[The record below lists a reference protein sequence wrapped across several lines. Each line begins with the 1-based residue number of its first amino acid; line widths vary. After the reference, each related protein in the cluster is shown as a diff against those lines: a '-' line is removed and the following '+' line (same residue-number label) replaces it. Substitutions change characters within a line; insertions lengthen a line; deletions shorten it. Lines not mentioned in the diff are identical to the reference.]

1 MRMKFLSGGKLQM
14 NKSIFVP
21 NSNKEEKITLPVI
34 STFIE
39 HKSTKI
45 LFDTGCHPNVYTEP
59 EKRWGQLAKIMKP
72 VGDFNDNLIL
82 NLKKNSIEP
91 TDIDLVINSHL
102 HPDHCGCNEFFVN
115 AEFICSFEEIE
126 VASKLDAKSKGYIS
140 HEWQHPM
147 PLKGIKEFYDVFDD
161 GRLITIA
168 LPGHTPGSIGLQV
181 NTDKSGSFI
190 IASDA
195 ISLERN
201 IKHDEIPKNAWDGD
215 LLLNSYQELR
225 NLENRGFQ
233 LIYGHDYDQ
242 WEILKQTEQYYE

>member
-1 MRMKFLSGGKLQM
+1 
-14 NKSIFVP
+14 
-21 NSNKEEKITLPVI
+21 
-34 STFIE
+34 
-39 HKSTKI
+39 
-45 LFDTGCHPNVYTEP
+45 
-59 EKRWGQLAKIMKP
+59 
-72 VGDFNDNLIL
+72 
-82 NLKKNSIEP
+82 
-91 TDIDLVINSHL
+91 
-102 HPDHCGCNEFFVN
+102 
-115 AEFICSFEEIE
+115 
-126 VASKLDAKSKGYIS
+126 
-140 HEWQHPM
+140 M
-147 PLKGIKEFYDVFDD
+147 PLKGIKESYDVFDD

-242 WEILKQTEQYYE
+242 WEILKKTEQYYE

>member
-14 NKSIFVP
+14 NKRIFVP

-45 LFDTGCHPNVYTEP
+45 LFDTGCHPNVHTEP
-59 EKRWGQLAKIMKP
+59 KKRWGQLAKIMKP

-82 NLKKNSIEP
+82 NLKKNNIEP

-115 AEFICSFEEIE
+115 AEFVCSFEEIE
-126 VASKLDAKSKGYIS
+126 VASKLDAKTKGYIS

-242 WEILKQTEQYYE
+242 WEMLKQTEQYYE

>member
-1 MRMKFLSGGKLQM
+1 
-14 NKSIFVP
+14 
-21 NSNKEEKITLPVI
+21 
-34 STFIE
+34 
-39 HKSTKI
+39 
-45 LFDTGCHPNVYTEP
+45 
-59 EKRWGQLAKIMKP
+59 MKP

-82 NLKKNSIEP
+82 NLKKNNIEP

-102 HPDHCGCNEFFVN
+102 HPDHCGCNEFFIN
-115 AEFICSFEEIE
+115 AEFVCSFEEIK
-126 VASKLDAKSKGYIS
+126 VASKLDAKIKGYIS

-147 PLKGIKEFYDVFDD
+147 PLKGIKEFHDVFDD

-215 LLLNSYQELR
+215 LLLSSYQELR
-225 NLENRGFQ
+225 NLENSGFQ